1 MADDKSYKWF
11 VLFITSVG
19 AMMAPLDGSIV
30 GVALPS
36 ITSSLRMSYV
46 SVIWVPAAYLVTLA
60 VSLLVLGRLSDTRGR
75 KPILISGFAIFV
87 LSSFLCSVAQNGVE
101 LILFRI
107 LQGFGCACMAA
118 TATAIVADVFPGK
131 ERGKALG
138 INIMSVYVGG
148 AVGPSLGGALTYAFG
163 WRSVF
168 WVNIPI
174 GLTIMTLA
182 IWRLKESVPKR
193 EKEPFDI
200 PGMLT
205 FSIGLISLLVAMT
218 VGESAGWTSL
228 PIIGLLAL
236 ALASFGLFILSE
248 MRKGSKAMIDLSL
261 IAHNRLFAAANIAA
275 LLNYTAFFSASFIM
289 SFYLQRVLGRSPL
302 ETGAILIS
310 MPITMAL
317 LAPISGWAS
326 DRVGSRMLSTGGM
339 VCITIGLLL
348 LSTLTLTS
356 STSVVTIYLLILGAG
371 MGLFS
376 SPNTN
381 AIMGCV
387 EKRQLGVASGM
398 VATMRTTG
406 QSLSLAVSGAIIAV
420 VASSKVVTSLF
431 SGTNPARIAV
441 ESAAFVH
448 GMSLAFI
455 VSAVIAAVGAVF
467 SFARGSLRQA
477 PKVSNN
483 ER

>member
-1 MADDKSYKWF
+1 MADDRSYKWF
-11 VLFITSVG
+11 VLLITSVG

-36 ITSSLRMSYV
+36 MTKSLGMNYV

-60 VSLLVLGRLSDTRGR
+60 VSLLIIGRLSDSRGR
-75 KPILISGFAIFV
+75 RPIFISGLAIFIFG
-87 LSSFLCSVAQNGVE
+87 SFLCSVAQNGAE

-107 LQGFGCACMAA
+107 LQGVGCACMAA
-118 TATAIVADVFPGK
+118 TATAIVSDVFPGK
-131 ERGKALG
+131 ERGKAIG

-148 AVGPSLGGALTYAFG
+148 ALGPSLGGALTYAFG

-174 GLTIMTLA
+174 GLMVITLA
-182 IWRLKESVPKR
+182 LWKLKESVPRR

-205 FSIGLISLLVAMT
+205 FSVGLVSLLVAMT

-236 ALASFGLFILSE
+236 ALASFGLFIFSE

-275 LLNYTAFFSASFIM
+275 LLNYTAFFGASFIM
-289 SFYLQRVLGRSPL
+289 SFYLQSVLGRSPL

-310 MPITMAL
+310 MPITMAV

-326 DRVGSRMLSTGGM
+326 DKVGSRILSTGGM
-339 VCITIGLLL
+339 VCVTIGLLL

-356 STSVVTIYLLILGAG
+356 STSAVTIYLLILGAG

-387 EKRQLGVASGM
+387 ERSQLGVASGM

-406 QSLSLAVSGAIIAV
+406 QSLSLAVTGAVIAT
-420 VASSKVVTSLF
+420 VASSHVISSLF
-431 SGTNPARIAV
+431 AGTNPAQIAV

-455 VSAVIAAVGAVF
+455 VSAMIAAVGAMF
-467 SFARGSLRQA
+467 SFARGPLRQA
-477 PKVSNN
+477 PKACDN
-483 ER
+483 